1 MSVVGSWLDEFC
13 RPLAMLLWSVCQVR
27 RAYLYD
33 ALFEIES
40 SHPEVVA
47 DMVSLAAPI
56 VAIGEDGVA
65 RSTRSGNV
73 HWDPAIAKR
82 AQLTKAVGSDYHGA
96 PSAASIAITNADVLY
111 VLQHPFVDVLPR
123 GLLEVIS
130 AEPTGPVAV

>member
-1 MSVVGSWLDEFC
+1 
-13 RPLAMLLWSVCQVR
+13 MLLTSVHFVR
-27 RAYLYD
+27 KAHLYD

-82 AQLTKAVGSDYHGA
+82 AQLTKADGSDYHGA
-96 PSAASIAITNADVLY
+96 PSAASTAITNADSIY
-111 VLQHPFVDVLPR
+111 QLQSPLVDVLPR
-123 GLLEVIS
+123 GLLEVIK
-130 AEPTGPVAV
+130 AEPTGPVAARYRQYI